1 MNGSPTDGVSGE
13 PPRGAVARDGGPT
26 STAALRIFLYN
37 WPTYLV
43 TWSLALVAMGA
54 ALKLPFLYAFVVASG
69 GAIALAWSLASLAVS
84 TYVYDRSPLV
94 AGRWLLGEALVPARV
109 TEWATVHAGLDAEV
123 NSAAALPGRCV
134 ARLDIYERAL
144 MTPSI
149 ARARLLTPHADDAVD
164 RPSTAQALS
173 LADDSCDTVIVAFTA
188 HEIRDRRVR
197 ELFFLE
203 LRRILRTGGRVVLV
217 EHLRDFPNFAAFGPG
232 FFHFLARSEWLRL
245 AAHAELTPVAEVRI
259 TPWVMA
265 LALEKS
271 PRGAQP

>member
-54 ALKLPFLYAFVVASG
+54 AFKLPFLYAFVVASG
-69 GAIALAWSLASLAVS
+69 GAIALTWSLASLAVS

-134 ARLDIYERAL
+134 
-144 MTPSI
+144 
-149 ARARLLTPHADDAVD
+149 ARLLTPHADDAVD

-271 PRGAQP
+271 PRGAQS